1 MAIIAESTGGSNYEP
16 VEAGTYAAR
25 CYSMVYLGTLDEKFQ
40 GQEKTQKKVRLTFE
54 LPTELKVF
62 KEEKGEQPCVLSKDF
77 TLSMHEK
84 SGLRKFLQ
92 NWRGKAFTEDEAKK
106 FDITVLLGKPCM
118 LSVIHKTSAANGKT
132 YAEIA
137 GVSTLMKGMSIPEQ
151 INPTFEFSVLD
162 WDTEKFEMLP
172 QFLKDKV
179 MKSHEYMAMS
189 GQAMQE
195 KINAETLAANNDDLP
210 F

>member
-40 GQEKTQKKVRLTFE
+40 GQEKTLKKVRLTFE

-137 GVSTLMKGMSIPEQ
+137 GVSTLMKGMAIAEQ

>member
-16 VEAGTYAAR
+16 LEAGTYAAR

-62 KEEKGEQPCVLSKDF
+62 KEEKGEQPCVLSKEF

-137 GVSTLMKGMSIPEQ
+137 GVSTLMKGMAIAEQ

>member
-137 GVSTLMKGMSIPEQ
+137 GVSTLMKGMAIAEQ

-195 KINAETLAANNDDLP
+195 KINAETLAPNSDDLP

>member
-40 GQEKTQKKVRLTFE
+40 GQEKTLKKVRLTFE

-62 KEEKGEQPCVLSKDF
+62 KEEKGEQPCVLSKEF

-137 GVSTLMKGMSIPEQ
+137 GVSTLMKGMAIAEQ

>member
-137 GVSTLMKGMSIPEQ
+137 GVSTLMKGMAIAEQ

>member
-1 MAIIAESTGGSNYEP
+1 MAIIAESNGGSNYEP

-25 CYSMVYLGTLDEKFQ
+25 CYSMVYMGTLDESFQ
-40 GQEKTQKKVRLTFE
+40 GQEKTLKKVRLTFE

-62 KEEKGEQPCVLSKDF
+62 KEEKGEQPSVISKDF

-84 SGLRKFLQ
+84 AGLRKFLQ

-118 LSVIHKTSAANGKT
+118 LSVIHKTREKNGKT
-132 YAEIA
+132 YAEIG
-137 GVSTLMKGMSIPEQ
+137 GVSTLMKGMAMPKQ
-151 INPTFEFSVLD
+151 VNPNFEFSVLD

-189 GQAMQE
+189 NQAMNE
-195 KINAETLAANNDDLP
+195 KVIAETQDGDDVP

>member
-25 CYSMVYLGTLDEKFQ
+25 CYSMVYMGTLDESYQ
-40 GQEKTQKKVRLTFE
+40 GQEKTLKKVRLTFE

-137 GVSTLMKGMSIPEQ
+137 GVSTLMKGMAIAEQ

-162 WDTEKFEMLP
+162 WDTEKFEKLP

-179 MKSHEYMAMS
+179 MKSQEYQAMS
-189 GQAMQE
+189 NQAMIE
-195 KINAETLAANNDDLP
+195 KVIAETQDCDDVP

>member
-40 GQEKTQKKVRLTFE
+40 GQEKTLKKVRLTFE

-137 GVSTLMKGMSIPEQ
+137 GVSTLMKGMAIAEQ

-189 GQAMQE
+189 GQSMQE
-195 KINAETLAANNDDLP
+195 KINAETLAPNADDMP

>member
-62 KEEKGEQPCVLSKDF
+62 KEEKGEQPCVLSKEF

-137 GVSTLMKGMSIPEQ
+137 GVSTLMKGMAIAEQ

>member
-16 VEAGTYAAR
+16 IEAGTYAAR
-25 CYSMVYLGTLDEKFQ
+25 CYSMVYMGTLEENFQ
-40 GQEKTQKKVRLTFE
+40 GQQKLQKKVRLTFE

-62 KEEKGEQPCVLSKDF
+62 KEENGEQPCALSKEF

-118 LSVIHKTSAANGKT
+118 LSVIHKVSTTSGKT
-132 YAEIA
+132 YAEIG
-137 GVSTLMKGMSIPEQ
+137 GVSTLMKGMTIPEQ
-151 INPTFEFSVLD
+151 INPTFEFSVLE
-162 WDTEKFEMLP
+162 WNTEKFEKLP
-172 QFLKDKV
+172 QFIKDKIL
-179 MKSHEYMAMS
+179 KSVEYQAMS

-195 KINAETLAANNDDLP
+195 KINAESIKPQEDDLP

>member
-1 MAIIAESTGGSNYEP
+1 
-16 VEAGTYAAR
+16 
-25 CYSMVYLGTLDEKFQ
+25 
-40 GQEKTQKKVRLTFE
+40 
-54 LPTELKVF
+54 
-62 KEEKGEQPCVLSKDF
+62 
-77 TLSMHEK
+77 
-84 SGLRKFLQ
+84 
-92 NWRGKAFTEDEAKK
+92 
-106 FDITVLLGKPCM
+106 M

-137 GVSTLMKGMSIPEQ
+137 GVSTLMKGMAIAEQ

-195 KINAETLAANNDDLP
+195 KINAETLAPNADDMP

>member
-137 GVSTLMKGMSIPEQ
+137 GVSTLMKGMAIAEQ

-195 KINAETLAANNDDLP
+195 KINAETLAANSDDLP

>member
-62 KEEKGEQPCVLSKDF
+62 KEEKGEQPCVLSKEF

-137 GVSTLMKGMSIPEQ
+137 GVSTLMKGMAIAEQ

-195 KINAETLAANNDDLP
+195 KINAETLAANSDDLP

>member
-25 CYSMVYLGTLDEKFQ
+25 CYSMVYMGTLDESYQ
-40 GQEKTQKKVRLTFE
+40 GQEKTLKKVRLTFE

-137 GVSTLMKGMSIPEQ
+137 GVSTLMKGMAIAEQ

>member
-118 LSVIHKTSAANGKT
+118 LSVIHKTSAVNGKT

-137 GVSTLMKGMSIPEQ
+137 GVSTLMKGMAIAEQ

-195 KINAETLAANNDDLP
+195 KINAETLAANNDDIP

>member
-1 MAIIAESTGGSNYEP
+1 MAIIAESTGSSNYEP
-16 VEAGTYAAR
+16 IEAGTYAAR

-62 KEEKGEQPCVLSKDF
+62 KEENGEQPCVLSKEF

-92 NWRGKAFTEDEAKK
+92 NWRGKAFTDEEAKK

-118 LSVIHKTSAANGKT
+118 LSVIHKTSEKSGKT

-137 GVSTLMKGMSIPEQ
+137 SVST
-151 INPTFEFSVLD
+151 
-162 WDTEKFEMLP
+162 
-172 QFLKDKV
+172 
-179 MKSHEYMAMS
+179 
-189 GQAMQE
+189 
-195 KINAETLAANNDDLP
+195 
-210 F
+210 

>member
-1 MAIIAESTGGSNYEP
+1 MAIIAESNGGSNYEP
-16 VEAGTYAAR
+16 IEAGTYAAR
-25 CYSMVYLGTLDEKFQ
+25 CYSMVYMGTLDESYQ
-40 GQEKTQKKVRLTFE
+40 GQEKTLKKVRLTFE

-62 KEEKGEQPCVLSKDF
+62 KEENGEQPCVISKDF

-84 SGLRKFLQ
+84 AGLRKFLQ

-118 LSVIHKTSAANGKT
+118 LSVIHKTSEKNGKT
-132 YAEIA
+132 YAEIG
-137 GVSTLMKGMSIPEQ
+137 GVSTLMKGMAMLEQ
-151 INPTFEFSVLD
+151 VNPNFEFSVLD
-162 WDTEKFEMLP
+162 WDTEKFEKLP

-179 MKSHEYMAMS
+179 MKSQEYRAMS
-189 GQAMQE
+189 NQAMNE
-195 KINAETLAANNDDLP
+195 KVIAETQDGDDVP

>member
-40 GQEKTQKKVRLTFE
+40 GQEKTLKKVRLTFE

-62 KEEKGEQPCVLSKDF
+62 KEENGEQPCVLSKEF

-137 GVSTLMKGMSIPEQ
+137 GVSTLMKGMAIAQQ

-195 KINAETLAANNDDLP
+195 KINAETLAPNADDMP